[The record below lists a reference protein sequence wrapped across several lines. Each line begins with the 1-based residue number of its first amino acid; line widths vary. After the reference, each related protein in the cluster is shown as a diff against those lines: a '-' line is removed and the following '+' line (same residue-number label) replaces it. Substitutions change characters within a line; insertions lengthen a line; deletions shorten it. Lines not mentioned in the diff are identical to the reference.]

1 MNKTLIK
8 RVRCLLSHAKL
19 PKTFWKEALH
29 TIVHVLNLSLCVPLR
44 LDVPERV
51 QSRKGVSYDH
61 LRVFGYK
68 AFVHIPKDERSKVDV
83 KTQQCIFV
91 GYGQDQ
97 FGYRFYDPV
106 QKKLVRSC
114 DAMFIENQTI
124 EDVDKMEKDVPKS
137 NDDSAYLKLVPPT
150 MVPRQIGNE
159 VQDDQPGTN
168 DAPVE
173 VEIED
178 NDNDGVH
185 RQPPTPVASPVPLR
199 RGDRNEKK
207 STRYSNNKYVLL
219 TDEREP
225 KSFEEAMDHEHKH
238 KWIEAM
244 QDEMKSL
251 YKNKT
256 CQLMKLPI
264 SKKALKNR

>member
-1 MNKTLIK
+1 MNVVKKDNAIELWH
-8 RVRCLLSHAKL
+8 RRLSHMSEKGMTCLAKKKVL
-19 PKTFWKEALH
+19 SGMDQVHLENCVDYLKGKQNRVVFKSFPSSIMKNVLELVHSNLCGPMPK
-29 TIVHVLNLSLCVPLR
+29 SLGGA
-44 LDVPERV
+44 
-51 QSRKGVSYDH
+51 QY
-61 LRVFGYK
+61 F
-68 AFVHIPKDERSKVDV
+68 
-83 KTQQCIFV
+83 
-91 GYGQDQ
+91 DQ

-114 DAMFIENQTI
+114 DAVFIENQTI
-124 EDVDKMEKDVPKS
+124 EDVDKMEKD
-137 NDDSAYLKLVPPT
+137 
-150 MVPRQIGNE
+150 
-159 VQDDQPGTN
+159 DDQPGTN

>member
-1 MNKTLIK
+1 MNVVKKNNAIELWHRRPSHMSEKWMT
-8 RVRCLLSHAKL
+8 CLAKKKVLSRMDQAHLENFVFKSFPSSIMKNVL
-19 PKTFWKEALH
+19 DLVHSNLCGPMPK
-29 TIVHVLNLSLCVPLR
+29 SLGGA
-44 LDVPERV
+44 
-51 QSRKGVSYDH
+51 QY
-61 LRVFGYK
+61 F
-68 AFVHIPKDERSKVDV
+68 
-83 KTQQCIFV
+83 
-91 GYGQDQ
+91 DQ

-114 DAMFIENQTI
+114 DAVFIENQTI
-124 EDVDKMEKDVPKS
+124 EDVDKMEKD
-137 NDDSAYLKLVPPT
+137 
-150 MVPRQIGNE
+150 
-159 VQDDQPGTN
+159 DDQPGTN

-185 RQPPTPVASPVPLR
+185 HQPLTSVVSPIPLR
-199 RGDRNEKK
+199 RGDRNKK
-207 STRYSNNKYVLL
+207 QSTRYFNNY
-219 TDEREP
+219 
-225 KSFEEAMDHEHKH
+225 FEEAMDHEHKH

-264 SKKALKNR
+264 SKKALKK